1 MSLRCQILDCSSWVE
16 YECSCDKRLQLCEF
30 HFAKHREVSGCLG
43 TSITNELSFRVFK
56 LKQAYNLLKE
66 VKKDSISI
74 INQMVSN
81 LEFLLSSL
89 LRNIKSKQKTLKK
102 MLTEGLEGEID
113 EILGQ
118 YRYTSF
124 KNKKIDNFIKLTKDF
139 LDSHFSADPGDDR
152 RYKEIS
158 FEDEVI
164 CSE

>member
-16 YECSCDKRLQLCEF
+16 YECSCEKKLQLCEF
-30 HFAKHREVSGCLG
+30 HFQRHCQVSGCLG
-43 TSITNELSFRVFK
+43 TTLTNELSFRVFK
-56 LKQAYNLLKE
+56 LKQAYNQIKE

-74 INQMVSN
+74 INQTISE
-81 LEFLLSSL
+81 LGFLLSAL
-89 LRNIKSKQKTLKK
+89 LHDLNMKKKTLKK

-124 KNKKIDNFIKLTKDF
+124 KDKKIDGFVKLTKDY
-139 LDSHFSADPGDDR
+139 LDSHFSADPGDER
-152 RYKEIS
+152 KYKEIS

-164 CSE
+164 CMG